1 MSRLIAYK
9 MTHDTGFA
17 PNPFGSQLTLATCKP
32 AIRRTKLRGDW
43 VAGFASQDL
52 VHTSRRA
59 GVSIPVSGL
68 LYLMRVGEVLRLED
82 YFHDARYQHKKPLKG
97 ANDSI
102 LRCGDNIY
110 DSDGAGGYRQLPN
123 DSHDD
128 SLSTIRHDT
137 GGVNV
142 LIADIFYYFGRNC
155 PVPRGGW
162 DSIGITLS
170 KGRTFYCSESDL
182 ENIRR
187 FLHDQRY
194 EPGVHGK
201 PCLWQEPE
209 GCKAARSTC
218 SSQTSNRGGS
228 HEHSVPTCRY

>member
-1 MSRLIAYK
+1 

-17 PNPFGSQLTLATCKP
+17 PNPFGAHLTLATCKP
-32 AIRRTKLRGDW
+32 KIRSTKTQGDW
-43 VAGFASQDL
+43 VAGFSSQTL
-52 VHTSRRA
+52 VDAGRRA

-68 LYLMRVGEVLRLED
+68 LYLMRVGEVLKLKD
-82 YFHDARYQHKKPLKG
+82 YFRDPRFQHKKPMKG
-97 ANDSI
+97 AVDPVQ
-102 LRCGDNIY
+102 RCGDNIY
-110 DSDGAGGYRQLPN
+110 DSDGTGGYWQLPN

-128 SLSTIRHDT
+128 SLGTIHHDT

-155 PVPRGGW
+155 LIPHGGW

-182 ENIRR
+182 ANIRR
-187 FLHDQRY
+187 FLHDRGY

-201 PCLWQEPE
+201 PCLWQELE
-209 GCKAARSTC
+209 GSKATRSTC
-218 SSQTSNRGGS
+218 SSQKSNKVVSR
-228 HEHSVPTCRY
+228 EHPISTCRY